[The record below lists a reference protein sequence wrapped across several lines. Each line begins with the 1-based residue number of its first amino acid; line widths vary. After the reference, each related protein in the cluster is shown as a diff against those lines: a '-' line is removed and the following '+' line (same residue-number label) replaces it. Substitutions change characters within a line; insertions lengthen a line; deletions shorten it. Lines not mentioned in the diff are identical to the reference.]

1 MIQND
6 GRHRTTVVHED
17 VDVSIHDAN
26 FVPIDIDLQSLR
38 IEGGRIAHP
47 RGTSLSL
54 WRNEKAFIAHARMDC
69 VGRRREERSYIT
81 EEIYYH
87 RVKPEMSKI
96 PSREL
101 FPCYVSRG
109 GFSGW
114 SRLTGR
120 KIRRKARSALS
131 SPLRRST
138 RLYSC
143 VALRCVARRR
153 NFVWLRR
160 LNCPKNVRA
169 RRVPIRS

>member
-1 MIQND
+1 M
-6 GRHRTTVVHED
+6 HT
-17 VDVSIHDAN
+17 
-26 FVPIDIDLQSLR
+26 
-38 IEGGRIAHP
+38 
-47 RGTSLSL
+47 RGERLT
-54 WRNEKAFIAHARMDC
+54 RCGENEKAFIAHARMDC

-143 VALRCVARRR
+143 VALRCLARRR

-169 RRVPIRS
+169 RHGPDQELRKSAKGLGHGRDGFGFSNIFQ

>member
-1 MIQND
+1 MAAL
-6 GRHRTTVVHED
+6 HT
-17 VDVSIHDAN
+17 
-26 FVPIDIDLQSLR
+26 
-38 IEGGRIAHP
+38 
-47 RGTSLSL
+47 RGERLS
-54 WRNEKAFIAHARMDC
+54 RCGENEKAFIAHARMDC

-138 RLYSC
+138 RLYNC
-143 VALRCVARRR
+143 VALRCLARRR

-169 RRVPIRS
+169 RHGPDQE